1 MLGTVHLAAAGGQDE
16 VCRYL
21 LEEARVRPN
30 PIDRWGYSPLDDAER
45 FARRTGRWSTFNL
58 LKREYEGR
66 PGPGNEETAM
76 IKAAYFGDADTV
88 ERVRVVFFCQT
99 ESTDYQEIL
108 LCSCFL

>member
-1 MLGTVHLAAAGGQDE
+1 MAAAGGQDE

-30 PIDRWGYSPLDDAER
+30 PVDRWGYSPLDDAER

-108 LCSCFL
+108 PCSCFL